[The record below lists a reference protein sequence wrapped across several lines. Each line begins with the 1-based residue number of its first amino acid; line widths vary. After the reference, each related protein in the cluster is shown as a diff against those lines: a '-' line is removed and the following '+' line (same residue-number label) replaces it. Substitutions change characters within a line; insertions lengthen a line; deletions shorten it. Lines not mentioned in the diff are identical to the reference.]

1 MVTTVKILGQP
12 CALGELLGMGGMGRV
27 YAAEHPAQIPVAVK
41 LLDDALRG
49 DPVMV
54 ARMAEEASAALRVV
68 HPNVVRV
75 LDSGATD
82 DGVPFVAMRR
92 VSGVPLGVVVER
104 DGPLALGRIRSIL
117 GQILSGAAAIHG
129 AGLVHGDLKSANVLV
144 EGGPAGDRITIIDFG
159 LARPIAA
166 SAPRTDRRVSGT
178 PDYMAPEVIRGEPVT
193 AASDLY
199 AVGVILYELLTGT
212 TPFGGGSPTM
222 IFDRHLDDDV
232 APPSLRCPDRT
243 IPGALEA
250 VVLRALAKQ
259 PADRFPDAQ
268 RFAEALDRAVPPAVC
283 EGAPAP
289 CRIVFSTTAP
299 TREWS
304 RPASALRWGGRV
316 GRRAPRARALGG

>member
-1 MVTTVKILGQP
+1 MVTTVEILGQP
-12 CALGELLGMGGMGRV
+12 CVLGVLLGTGGMGRV

-41 LLDDALRG
+41 LLEEALRG

-54 ARMAEEASAALRVV
+54 ARMAEEASAARRVS

-75 LDSGATD
+75 LDSGTTS

-92 VSGVPLGVVVER
+92 VGGVPLGVVVER

-117 GQILSGAAAIHG
+117 GQVLGGTAAIHR

-144 EGGPAGDRITIIDFG
+144 EAGPTGDRITIIDFG
-159 LARPIAA
+159 LAGPAA
-166 SAPRTDRRVSGT
+166 AAAPRADRRVSGT

-193 AASDLY
+193 VASDLY

-222 IFDRHLDDDV
+222 IFDRHLDESV
-232 APPSLRCPDRT
+232 VPPSLRCPDRT

-250 VVLRALAKQ
+250 VVLCALEKQ
-259 PADRFPDAQ
+259 PGDRFGDAG
-268 RFAEALDRAVPPAVC
+268 RFAAALDRAVPLAVC
-283 EGAPAP
+283 ERALPP
-289 CRIVFSTTAP
+289 CRIAFSTTAP
-299 TREWS
+299 TRDWS
-304 RPASALRWGGRV
+304 RPHSAPPVAPSSLLRVRSS
-316 GRRAPRARALGG
+316 RSPR